1 MALTWIDWL
10 FVAVLVVTGL
20 TGFLRGLIRE
30 ALGLAAWIIAL
41 MAARLLAEPVA
52 DLLSG
57 VIDNPDGRLVLAFV
71 LVIFAVILLCGIVI
85 RMVHAAVEWVG
96 MGLLNRVTGA
106 AFGMAKGAAI
116 LVLATILLTL
126 TPLVQMQAWQE
137 AELRPTF
144 EQLRDWTVS
153 QLEGW
158 EGRLPEAPASL
169 REFSLPRS
177 EQTPVTDSDPA
188 PEGAGGRRPPDM

>member
-41 MAARLLAEPVA
+41 LAARLLAEPVA

-116 LVLATILLTL
+116 LVLATILLSL

-144 EQLRDWTVS
+144 ERLRDWAVS
-153 QLEGW
+153 HLEGW

-169 REFSLPRS
+169 RELSRPRP
-177 EQTPVTDSDPA
+177 EQAPATHPDPEEAREATPP
-188 PEGAGGRRPPDM
+188 

>member
-41 MAARLLAEPVA
+41 LAARLLAEPVA

-96 MGLLNRVTGA
+96 MGFLNRVTGA

-116 LVLATILLTL
+116 LVLATILLNL
-126 TPLVQMQAWQE
+126 TPLVQLQAWQE
-137 AELRPTF
+137 AELRPPF
-144 EQLRDWTVS
+144 EQLRDWAVS
-153 QLEGW
+153 HLEGW
-158 EGRLPEAPASL
+158 EGRLPETPASL
-169 REFSLPRS
+169 RELSLPRG
-177 EQTPVTDSDPA
+177 EQTSATES
-188 PEGAGGRRPPDM
+188 ETEPDDAEATTP

>member
-1 MALTWIDWL
+1 MALTWVDWL

-177 EQTPVTDSDPA
+177 EQTPVTNDSDPA
-188 PEGAGGRRPPDM
+188 PEGAGEATTP

>member
-1 MALTWIDWL
+1 MALTWVDWL

-177 EQTPVTDSDPA
+177 EQTPVTDADPA
-188 PEGAGGRRPPDM
+188 PEGAGEATTP

>member
-20 TGFLRGLIRE
+20 SGFLRGLIRE

-41 MAARLLAEPVA
+41 LAARLLAEPVA

-116 LVLATILLTL
+116 LVLATILLSL
-126 TPLVQMQAWQE
+126 TPLAQLQAWQE
-137 AELRPTF
+137 AELRPAV
-144 EQLRDWTVS
+144 EQLRDWALS
-153 QLEGW
+153 HLEGW

-169 REFSLPRS
+169 RELSL
-177 EQTPVTDSDPA
+177 PA
-188 PEGAGGRRPPDM
+188 PETDNGPQEGGEATTP

>member
-41 MAARLLAEPVA
+41 LAARLLAEPVA
-52 DLLSG
+52 DLFSE

-71 LVIFAVILLCGIVI
+71 LVIFAVILLSGIII
-85 RMVHAAVEWVG
+85 RLVHAAVEWVG
-96 MGLLNRVTGA
+96 MGFLNRVTGA

-116 LVLATILLTL
+116 LVLATILLSL
-126 TPLVQMQAWQE
+126 TPLVQLQAWQE
-137 AELRPTF
+137 AELRPSF
-144 EQLRDWTVS
+144 EQLRDWAVS
-153 QLEGW
+153 HLEGW
-158 EGRLPEAPASL
+158 EGRLPETPASL
-169 REFSLPRS
+169 RELSLPRPD
-177 EQTPVTDSDPA
+177 QPPA
-188 PEGAGGRRPPDM
+188 TQLESAPDDATEAMPP